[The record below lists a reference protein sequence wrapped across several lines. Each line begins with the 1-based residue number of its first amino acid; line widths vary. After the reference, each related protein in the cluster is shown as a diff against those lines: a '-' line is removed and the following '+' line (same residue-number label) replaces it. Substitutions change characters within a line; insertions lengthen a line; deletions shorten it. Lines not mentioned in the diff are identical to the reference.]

1 MNGYDT
7 WYTMSSIWRDKKGIF
22 TPKTVLKSVPKPKS
36 RSNTARK
43 ADKRGSLAAAKTT
56 MISPPPYTG
65 LPPAAS
71 CSVSASPTVPSIYPS
86 LTEMIKTKAD
96 SPDGAEGAASASN
109 VAAVWVAKPRGIEII
124 PPSPSVL
131 KDLISLLPEVDKPL
145 QFVDM
150 LLRSSRHCQLIGAD
164 YRFIL

>member
-1 MNGYDT
+1 MLCLC
-7 WYTMSSIWRDKKGIF
+7 SS
-22 TPKTVLKSVPKPKS
+22 
-36 RSNTARK
+36 
-43 ADKRGSLAAAKTT
+43 
-56 MISPPPYTG
+56 Y
-65 LPPAAS
+65 
-71 CSVSASPTVPSIYPS
+71 SPTVPSIYPS
-86 LTEMIKTKAD
+86 LTEMIKTKPVPSD
-96 SPDGAEGAASASN
+96 STEGTTSASN